1 MIKYL
6 LTLILSICFL
16 NQNFC
21 QINSLKNIVVKSKKK
36 LTEERVSKTPTLKE
50 AYVNLVDLT
59 FSDIMIKDGFLKNES
74 IKIKF
79 PTDAKKMKDVLIKY
93 DKGNLT
99 NNLVFKM
106 NRTAER
112 VCEISK
118 DEIVSEIT
126 KYDFSSLKLVE
137 KTKLSQLILQKGN
150 INFIINKNLKSE
162 LRKNNSVGLLWN
174 NLVRINNKI
183 PISRLSWTKSDNF
196 SFEKYL
202 EEEIIRGISLSLEKK
217 IRESSVKL
225 NFLQ

>member
-1 MIKYL
+1 MLRYS

-16 NQNFC
+16 NQNFS

-36 LTEERVSKTPTLKE
+36 LTEERINKISTSKE
-50 AYVNLVDLT
+50 AYLNVVDLT

-79 PTDAKKMKDVLIKY
+79 PANAKKMKDVLIKY

-99 NNLVFKM
+99 NDLVFKM

-112 VCEISK
+112 VCKMSK
-118 DEIVSEIT
+118 DEIVIEIT
-126 KYDFSSLKLVE
+126 KYDFSSLKLTE

-150 INFIINKNLKSE
+150 VKFIINKNLKSE

-183 PISRLSWTKSDNF
+183 PISRLSWTKSNNF
-196 SFEKYL
+196 SFEEYL
-202 EEEIIRGISLSLEKK
+202 EEEIIRGILFSLEQRIK
-217 IRESSVKL
+217 ESSIKL
-225 NFLQ
+225 NF

>member
-1 MIKYL
+1 MLRYS

-16 NQNFC
+16 SQNFS

-36 LTEERVSKTPTLKE
+36 LTEEKINKISSSKE
-50 AYVNLVDLT
+50 AYLNLVDLT

-79 PTDAKKMKDVLIKY
+79 PANAKKMKDVLIKY

-99 NNLVFKM
+99 NELVFKM

-112 VCEISK
+112 VCKMSK
-118 DEIVSEIT
+118 DEIVIEIT
-126 KYDFSSLKLVE
+126 KYDFSSLKLTE

-150 INFIINKNLKSE
+150 VKFIIKKNLKSE

-183 PISRLSWTKSDNF
+183 PISRLSWTKSNNF
-196 SFEKYL
+196 SFEEYL
-202 EEEIIRGISLSLEKK
+202 EEEIIRGILFSLEQRIK
-217 IRESSVKL
+217 ESSIKL
-225 NFLQ
+225 NF

>member
-162 LRKNNSVGLLWN
+162 LRKNNSVGLLWD

>member
-1 MIKYL
+1 ML
-6 LTLILSICFL
+6 RCSLTLILSICFF
-16 NQNFC
+16 NQNFS

-36 LTEERVSKTPTLKE
+36 LTEERINKISTPKE
-50 AYVNLVDLT
+50 AYLNVVDLT

-79 PTDAKKMKDVLIKY
+79 PPYAKKMKDVLIKY

-99 NNLVFKM
+99 NDLVFKM

-112 VCEISK
+112 VCKMSK
-118 DEIVSEIT
+118 DEIVIEIT
-126 KYDFSSLKLVE
+126 KYDFSSLKLTE

-150 INFIINKNLKSE
+150 VNFIINKNLKSE

-183 PISRLSWTKSDNF
+183 PISRLSWTKSNNF

-202 EEEIIRGISLSLEKK
+202 EEEIIRGILFSLEQRIK
-217 IRESSVKL
+217 ESSIKL
-225 NFLQ
+225 NF

>member
-1 MIKYL
+1 ML
-6 LTLILSICFL
+6 RCSLTLILSICFF
-16 NQNFC
+16 NQNFS

-36 LTEERVSKTPTLKE
+36 LTEERINKISTPKE
-50 AYVNLVDLT
+50 AYLNAVDLT

-79 PTDAKKMKDVLIKY
+79 PPYAKKMKDVLIKY

-99 NNLVFKM
+99 NDLVFKM

-112 VCEISK
+112 VCKMSK
-118 DEIVSEIT
+118 DEIVIEIT
-126 KYDFSSLKLVE
+126 KYDFSSLKLTE

-150 INFIINKNLKSE
+150 VNFIINKNLKSE

-183 PISRLSWTKSDNF
+183 PISRLSWTKSNNF

-202 EEEIIRGISLSLEKK
+202 EEEIIRGILFSLEQRIK
-217 IRESSVKL
+217 ESSINL
-225 NFLQ
+225 NF